1 MNFETKECN
10 AAAASHVDA
19 HAGPG
24 PDRRSG
30 RVAKRSSSSST
41 FGKSSDP
48 NEDVLASYTPLVECG
63 HAHPSSLCT
72 TSVCQFASGAKLATE
87 EVDRLIHQDLKDGRL
102 SDAQL
107 TMVALARMRFENG
120 LGLLAADGT
129 GVGKVRQGVAV
140 ALNERLLPVEE
151 TWDLRSS
158 FLTSNSVSKAA
169 RVDIILSLSA
179 IID

>member
-1 MNFETKECN
+1 M
-10 AAAASHVDA
+10 
-19 HAGPG
+19 
-24 PDRRSG
+24 R
-30 RVAKRSSSSST
+30 
-41 FGKSSDP
+41 
-48 NEDVLASYTPLVECG
+48 TPLR
-63 HAHPSSLCT
+63 CT

-87 EVDRLIHQDLKDGRL
+87 EVDRLIHQELKDGRL

-140 ALNERLLPVEE
+140 ALNERLERLHREAPRRE

-158 FLTSNSVSKAA
+158 FLTSNFVSEAA

>member
-1 MNFETKECN
+1 M
-10 AAAASHVDA
+10 
-19 HAGPG
+19 
-24 PDRRSG
+24 
-30 RVAKRSSSSST
+30 